1 MDTMNFNEMDGMD
14 DGAINAL
21 SGEVI
26 PAGETP
32 NPASGA
38 PAAPTDDT
46 MATGSP
52 SSGVRSS
59 YLYDYGRLEPLVS
72 SIHDALIQVSGS
84 SPAISA
90 LRESAHIA
98 NLEFP
103 PSAVSLQ
110 DQAQRLA
117 AMVSHY
123 QIATRDSA
131 IDPIVSDI
139 VGRMVAAEEK
149 RLTLLSPENKA
160 SLAPGGILSSLFSRA
175 PSESSARIDVSLRS
189 EREKQMQNAFSRLD
203 GLMTTMKAHVGDPAW
218 EAGDGRQML
227 KETGELMR
235 ETRRHVARGW
245 WKTISNESVSKL
257 DSLSRDMDSIAR
269 QSSDPEFKKL
279 AERVAEMVAKF
290 IEKLLSAIGMN
301 SSPSASRSNAPAP

>member
-1 MDTMNFNEMDGMD
+1 MDAMNFDEMDD
-14 DGAINAL
+14 KAIEAI

-26 PAGETP
+26 PA
-32 NPASGA
+32 
-38 PAAPTDDT
+38 D
-46 MATGSP
+46 GSP
-52 SSGVRSS
+52 GPETAPEPSDPGVTPSSSGVHNS
-59 YLYDYGRLEPLVS
+59 YLYDYGRLSPLVN
-72 SIHDALIQVSGS
+72 SIHDALLQVSGS
-84 SPAISA
+84 SAAISA

-103 PSAVSLQ
+103 PSCVTPQ
-110 DQAQRLA
+110 EQAQRLS

-123 QIATRDSA
+123 QIATRDKS
-131 IDPIVSDI
+131 IDPIVNDV
-139 VGRMVAAEEK
+139 VGRMVEAEEK
-149 RLTLLSPENKA
+149 RLSMLSPENKA
-160 SLAPGGILSSLFSRA
+160 SLAPGGLLSSLFSRA
-175 PSESSARIDVSLRS
+175 PADDVAKVDISLRG

-218 EAGDGRQML
+218 EAGDGRQMM

-257 DSLSRDMDSIAR
+257 DALSRDMGDIAK
-269 QSSDPEFKKL
+269 QSSDHEFKKM

-290 IEKLLSAIGMN
+290 IEKLLSAIGMS